1 VAGWH
6 RQLGQLMMETCGISR
21 HGPRLQQAIAEVED
35 LRQAFAEEGG
45 VADLGASREPAA
57 AGAGRGINSELEKAL
72 RLQDYF
78 GLADLML
85 RDALARQE
93 SCGAHFRQ
101 EYQSA
106 AGEAQ
111 RDDARFGHIA
121 AWQWRPQGAP
131 QRHVEPLSFRE
142 ITPTQRDYQ

>member
-1 VAGWH
+1 
-6 RQLGQLMMETCGISR
+6 
-21 HGPRLQQAIAEVED
+21 VED

-45 VADLGASREPAA
+45 VADLGARREPAA

-101 EYQSA
+101 EYQTA

-131 QRHVEPLSFRE
+131 RRHVEPLSFSE
-142 ITPTQRDYQ
+142 ITPNQRDYR